1 MGAWKVGTT
10 ESPGY
15 FSAALST
22 LPKIHLIFTFPFRL
36 QDLEFPLMQEERKV
50 CSFRDILFM
59 SLWEKGELPIS
70 Q

>member
-1 MGAWKVGTT
+1 MGAWDVGTT

-15 FSAALST
+15 FSPALST

-36 QDLEFPLMQEERKV
+36 QDLDFPVTQEERKV
-50 CSFRDILFM
+50 FSSRDILFM
-59 SLWEKGELPIS
+59 SLWETGELPRS